1 MSVDADDE
9 FQKELITL
17 FVQEAQEW
25 LQQIHVALD
34 ELQQGPPADRHT
46 KLAQTMKAGL
56 TNLGGS
62 AATISLSE
70 IEQASFAALSFVEAV
85 ENPAAAL
92 SASAFLALCKQLGH
106 IHSALTRATG
116 VTFDPESSVCPEA
129 VPATIS
135 ASDLLA
141 ALQGLLSRQTGAT
154 DMARNITRTVIAQI
168 EGLIQTGVT
177 ECDAHS
183 LRSFLIRVADAEQ
196 IFLDAV
202 QQQGPMVVE
211 GVAQMSRGLR
221 ESDRMSPGEGQALVD
236 QVNALWAASQQVNAL
251 QAMTFFM
258 GLQSFLTIVT
268 HRRVLPEARQFELV
282 ERRLRGILGHVQ
294 EWVEAGRKERE
305 AIDALLPAA

>member
-1 MSVDADDE
+1 MSVDVDDE

-17 FVQEAQEW
+17 FLQEAQEW

-34 ELQQGPPADRHT
+34 ELQQGPPANRHT

-70 IEQASFAALSFVEAV
+70 VEQASFAALSFVEAV
-85 ENPAAAL
+85 ENPSAAL

-116 VTFDPESSVCPEA
+116 VTFDADSSACTEA
-129 VPATIS
+129 VPATM
-135 ASDLLA
+135 ATSDLLA
-141 ALQGLLSRQTGAT
+141 ALQDLLSCQTGAT
-154 DMARNITRTVIAQI
+154 EMARNITRTVIAQV

-177 ECDAHS
+177 QCDTHS
-183 LRSFLIRVADAEQ
+183 LRSRLIRVADAEQ

-202 QQQGPMVVE
+202 QRQGPVVVD

-221 ESDRMSPGEGQALVD
+221 ESDRMSTGEGQVLLDRVS
-236 QVNALWAASQQVNAL
+236 ALWAASQQVNAL

-268 HRRVLPEARQFELV
+268 QRRALPEVRQFELV
-282 ERRLRGILGHVQ
+282 EQRLRGILGHIQ
-294 EWVEAGRKERE
+294 EWVEAGRVERE
-305 AIDALLPAA
+305 AIEALLPAA

>member
-1 MSVDADDE
+1 MSVDVDDE

-34 ELQQGPPADRHT
+34 ELQQGPPAERHR

-56 TNLGGS
+56 ANLGGS
-62 AATISLSE
+62 AATISL
-70 IEQASFAALSFVEAV
+70 IQVEQASFAALPFVDAV

-92 SASAFLALCKQLGH
+92 SASAFLALCKQLGQ

-116 VTFDPESSVCPEA
+116 VTFDAESTACTDA
-129 VPATIS
+129 VSATM
-135 ASDLLA
+135 ATSDLLV
-141 ALQGLLSRQTGAT
+141 ALRDLLSRQAGAT
-154 DMARNITRTVIAQI
+154 EMARHVTGTVITQV
-168 EGLIQTGVT
+168 EGLIHTGVT
-177 ECDAHS
+177 QCDTNS
-183 LRSFLIRVADAEQ
+183 LRSFLIRVDDAEQ
-196 IFLDAV
+196 VFLDAV

-221 ESDRMSPGEGQALVD
+221 EPDRISMGEWLSLVD
-236 QVNALWAASQQVNAL
+236 RVGALWAASQQVNAL

-258 GLQSFLTIVT
+258 GLQSFLTVVT
-268 HRRVLPEARQFELV
+268 QRRVLPESRQFEMV
-282 ERRLRGILGHVQ
+282 EERLRAILSHIQ
-294 EWVEAGRKERE
+294 EWVEAGRVERG

>member
-62 AATISLSE
+62 AAMISLSE

-116 VTFDPESSVCPEA
+116 VTFDAESSVCSEA
-129 VPATIS
+129 VPATMS
-135 ASDLLA
+135 TSDLLA
-141 ALQGLLSRQTGAT
+141 ALQSLLSRQTGAT
-154 DMARNITRTVIAQI
+154 DMARNVTRTLIAQI

-196 IFLDAV
+196 TFLDAV
-202 QQQGPMVVE
+202 QQQGPMVVD

-221 ESDRMSPGEGQALVD
+221 ESDGMSTGEGQALVD

-268 HRRVLPEARQFELV
+268 QRRVLPEARQFELV
-282 ERRLRGILGHVQ
+282 EQRLRGILGQAQ
-294 EWVEAGRKERE
+294 EWAEAGRMERD
-305 AIDALLPAA
+305 AIDALLPAV

>member
-62 AATISLSE
+62 AAMISLSE
-70 IEQASFAALSFVEAV
+70 VEQASFAALSFVEAV

-106 IHSALTRATG
+106 IHSALTHATG
-116 VTFDPESSVCPEA
+116 VTFDAESSVCSEA
-129 VPATIS
+129 VPATMS
-135 ASDLLA
+135 TSDLLA

-154 DMARNITRTVIAQI
+154 DMARNVTRTLIAQI

-196 IFLDAV
+196 TFLDAV
-202 QQQGPMVVE
+202 QQQGPMVVD

-221 ESDRMSPGEGQALVD
+221 ESDGMSTGEGQALVD

-268 HRRVLPEARQFELV
+268 QRRVLPEARQFELV
-282 ERRLRGILGHVQ
+282 EQRLRGILGQVQ
-294 EWVEAGRKERE
+294 EWAEAGRMERD
-305 AIDALLPAA
+305 AIDALLPAV

>member
-116 VTFDPESSVCPEA
+116 VTFDAESSVCPEA
-129 VPATIS
+129 VPATLS

-141 ALQGLLSRQTGAT
+141 ALQGLLSRQTGET
-154 DMARNITRTVIAQI
+154 EMARNVTRTVIAQI

-202 QQQGPMVVE
+202 QQQGPMVVD

-221 ESDRMSPGEGQALVD
+221 ESDRMSTGEGQALVD

-282 ERRLRGILGHVQ
+282 EQRLRGILGHVQ